1 MRHGDQNA
9 DGVGGPLA
17 GRDAR
22 GRRRGGLP
30 LALDSPSWFAWLEA
44 PATRS
49 FAYPV
54 YDAAHGWIDSF
65 LTVRKE
71 RRQRGGAYW
80 TAYRHV
86 GGRLRTVYLG
96 RAATVTDARV
106 RAIAATVL
114 ENP

>member
-1 MRHGDQNA
+1 MVRTTTPTVWA
-9 DGVGGPLA
+9 DRATGGATL
-17 GRDAR
+17 D
-22 GRRRGGLP
+22 GGTR
-30 LALDSPSWFAWLEA
+30 LDSPAWFAWLEE

-54 YDAAHGWIDSF
+54 YDAAQGWIDSV

-86 GGRLRTVYLG
+86 GGHLRKVYLG
-96 RAATVTDARV
+96 RSATVTHARL
-106 RAIAATVL
+106 RAIAAAL
-114 ENP
+114 LDNP